1 MKILIADDDF
11 MAVSFLKHMLEASGH
26 EVLVA
31 EDGEEAWALIQ
42 KIDVRMVITDWMM
55 PKMDGLTLCR
65 TIRENVL
72 TGYVFIIILTAK
84 DTKEDIISGL
94 EAGADDYLRKPF
106 NQAELEAR
114 LNCGQRILDL
124 ERSLQDAND
133 KIRVLSITDP
143 LTGCYNRRYLEENL
157 SNEIKR
163 ARRYGRPLSLIM
175 SDIDD
180 FKKINDT
187 YGHLTGDH
195 VLEGFANRMR
205 ASIRK
210 GVDWIARYGGEEFLL
225 ILPETAIA
233 GACRLAERLRLEVC
247 ENPFDCREKLH
258 ISASFGVSG
267 FDTYTPKDIISP
279 EALIHQADVYLYKS
293 KQAGRNRVTGGT
305 VKGSGYSIV

>member
-1 MKILIADDDF
+1 MEILIAEDDF
-11 MAVSFLKHMLEASGH
+11 IARSLLKNMLEASGH

-42 KIDVRMVITDWMM
+42 KNDVRMVITDWMM

-84 DTKEDIISGL
+84 DTKDDIIIGL
-94 EAGADDYLRKPF
+94 EAGADDYLSKPF
-106 NQAELEAR
+106 NHAELVAR

-143 LTGCYNRRYLEENL
+143 LTGCCNRRYLEENL
-157 SNEIKR
+157 PGEIKR
-163 ARRYGRPLSLIM
+163 ARRYGCPLSLIM
-175 SDIDD
+175 SDIDH

-187 YGHLTGDH
+187 YGHLTGDQ
-195 VLEGFANRMR
+195 VLEGFAKRMR
-205 ASIRK
+205 ASIRE

-225 ILPETAIA
+225 VLPDTAIA
-233 GACRLAERLRLEVC
+233 GACRLAERLRLEIC
-247 ENPFDCREKLH
+247 ENPFDCKEKLH

-267 FDTYTPKDIISP
+267 FDPDTPEDIISP
-279 EALIHQADVYLYKS
+279 EALIHQVDVYLYQS
-293 KQAGRNRVTGGT
+293 KQAGRNRVTGGPLKDL
-305 VKGSGYSIV
+305 VPP